1 MKPVSVL
8 LSSRGAWDEILQSME
23 LPSGRLGLARTE
35 ARVAR
40 LPHLWSEIGRPAIR
54 LGSNAKFGL
63 RADARE
69 IAVTDPVGMSTN
81 QHLHVAP
88 IVVEGLT
95 KRYGA
100 VKAVDGLSF
109 SVRAG
114 AVTGFLGPNG
124 AGKTTALKV
133 IVGLARPTAGRA
145 LVNGSPV
152 ASLAAE
158 AGLLGVYIESTGTHP
173 GRSARNHLRSLAALA
188 GLPRSRVDEALALVG
203 LEQAAARRVGTYSM
217 GMRQRLGLAAAL
229 LGDPQILVLDE
240 PLNGLDPQGIRWL
253 RTFLRERAASGGT
266 VLFSSHV
273 LSEAAQ
279 TVDDVVVIHKGRLVR
294 QGSIDDLAQFRGG
307 GVLVRT
313 PTRERLATA
322 VQRAGGRVEFLEGG
336 VRLAIEGLDAAQVG
350 ELAHDERIVL
360 HELAPR
366 ADSLEEVFFNLT
378 EEEAA

>member
-1 MKPVSVL
+1 M
-8 LSSRGAWDEILQSME
+8 A
-23 LPSGRLGLARTE
+23 
-35 ARVAR
+35 
-40 LPHLWSEIGRPAIR
+40 
-54 LGSNAKFGL
+54 
-63 RADARE
+63 
-69 IAVTDPVGMSTN
+69 DPVCMKTTRVSP
-81 QHLHVAP
+81 VAAP

-100 VKAVDGLSF
+100 VKAVDDLSF

-124 AGKTTALKV
+124 AGKTTALKM

-145 LVNGSPV
+145 LFNGSPV
-152 ASLAAE
+152 ASVAAD
-158 AGLLGVYIESTGTHP
+158 ARMLGVYIEPCGAHP

-188 GLPRSRVDEALALVG
+188 GLPRSRVDEVLALVG
-203 LEQAAARRVGTYSM
+203 LEQAAGRRVGTYST
-217 GMRQRLGLAAAL
+217 GMRQRLGLASAL

-253 RTFLRERAASGGT
+253 RTFLREHAASGKT
-266 VLFSSHV
+266 VLLSSHV

-294 QGSIDDLAQFRGG
+294 QGSIDELAQLGSG
-307 GVLVRT
+307 GVLVST
-313 PTRERLATA
+313 PTRERLAAA
-322 VQRAGGRVEFLEGG
+322 VQRAGGRVEYQDGG
-336 VRLAIEGLDAAQVG
+336 RRLLIEGLDAAQVG
-350 ELAHDERIVL
+350 ELAHDERVVL

-366 ADSLEEVFFNLT
+366 GSSLEEVFFTLT